1 MGQLKHLLGDSKFQ
15 FVVHIDI
22 RGKCRHF
29 LAPSL
34 VLR

>member
-1 MGQLKHLLGDSKFQ
+1 MRQLQHLFGDSKFQ

-29 LAPSL
+29 LSPSL